1 MDEKKYTLRDLTAA
15 DVFPMF
21 KIVSGIGVKEFKN
34 AFEADDVKAITEKKN
49 KPSAASVGITIAVNI
64 ADVVFSN
71 LPRCEDDIYRF
82 LSGLSGMSTKEIAAL
97 PMDVFMNM
105 VVDTIKKPFPN
116 PLPQGLPLLAATRG
130 GGLLYS
136 RSPQHSRQGCLWG
149 VFLCLPLPDLP

>member
-21 KIVSGIGVKEFKN
+21 KVVSSIGVKEFKN
-34 AFEADDVKAITEKKN
+34 AFEADDVKAMTGTKN

-97 PMDVFMNM
+97 PMDVFMDM
-105 VVDTIKKPFPN
+105 VVDTIKKEEFKN
-116 PLPQGLPLLAATRG
+116 FFGAAAR
-130 GGLLYS
+130 L
-136 RSPQHSRQGCLWG
+136 
-149 VFLCLPLPDLP
+149 FK

>member
-1 MDEKKYTLRDLTAA
+1 MEPGEPGSESILQRKDIFDGREKYTLRDLTAA

-21 KIVSGIGVKEFKN
+21 KIVSSIGVKEFKN
-34 AFEADDVKAITEKKN
+34 AFEADDVKAMTGTKN

-97 PMDVFMNM
+97 PMDVFMDM
-105 VVDTIKKPFPN
+105 VVDTIKKEEFKN
-116 PLPQGLPLLAATRG
+116 FL
-130 GGLLYS
+130 GLL
-136 RSPQHSRQGCLWG
+136 QGCSNRG
-149 VFLCLPLPDLP
+149 YPLH